1 MPHFASSLP
10 FILAALLLSPCP
22 GVAQHRGSEPVV
34 VGQMRDVMWQ
44 GRLEGR
50 LDLDTLADRE
60 HLYGLGPLEY
70 LRGEILVLDGKGY
83 RSTVTS
89 DSTMAVEE
97 TFRMKA
103 PFFGYARIPRWRQLP
118 VPDSV
123 RTLPQLET
131 WLDRISA
138 DAPRPFFFRLTGQVE
153 RATIH
158 IVNLPPGS
166 EVRSPDDAH
175 RGIVQYRIEDEPCEL
190 LGFFST
196 EHQSILTHH
205 DTFQH
210 LHLLTADRTRMGHL
224 EEAWF
229 GSGTLTLHLPAD

>member
-1 MPHFASSLP
+1 MSRHAANLFFLLTLP
-10 FILAALLLSPCP
+10 LLLPIP
-22 GVAQHRGSEPVV
+22 GQAQRHGHEPVV

-89 DSTMAVEE
+89 DSTMALEE
-97 TFRMKA
+97 TFQMKA
-103 PFFGYARIPRWRQLP
+103 PFFGYARVPRWRQLP
-118 VPDSV
+118 MPDSV
-123 RTLPQLET
+123 RSLPQLET
-131 WLDRISA
+131 WLDRITS
-138 DAPRPFFFRLTGQVE
+138 DAPRPFFFRLSGQVE

-196 EHQSILTHH
+196 EHQTILTHH

-210 LHLLTADRTRMGHL
+210 LHLLTADRKRMGHV

-229 GSGTLTLHLPAD
+229 GSGTMTLHLPVD